1 MKTAALCAF
10 GLFVVL
16 LVIAADIATETD
28 RRRIRNTRHIIN
40 ELNEKDSHEHHSDN
54 DI

>member
-16 LVIAADIATETD
+16 LVIAADISTEAE

-40 ELNEKDSHEHHSDN
+40 ELNDKDSNEHHT
-54 DI
+54 DIHN